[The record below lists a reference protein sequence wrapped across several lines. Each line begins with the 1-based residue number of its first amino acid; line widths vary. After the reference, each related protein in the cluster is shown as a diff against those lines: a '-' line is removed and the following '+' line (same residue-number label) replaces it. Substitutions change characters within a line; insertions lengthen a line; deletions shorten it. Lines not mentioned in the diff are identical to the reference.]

1 MKILQSPRHVSD
13 LCPSVLVEEECGDL
27 VKSPVGSRGDVLDDF
42 RDSAGRFYGAPLPE
56 PMTVWSCG
64 ALMLKRDAAA

>member
-42 RDSAGRFYGAPLPE
+42 RDSAGKLEVHLNQDR
-56 PMTVWSCG
+56 
-64 ALMLKRDAAA
+64 